1 MSWDLAQ
8 MPDQSGRTVLVTG
21 VTSGLG
27 TQTARE
33 LARRGARVVLA
44 ARNPEKLAATRAQLL
59 QEIPDATFDELVVD
73 LSSLVSVRSAAEDA
87 ARLGAIDVL
96 VHNAGVM
103 ATPER
108 RTDDGLDLQMAT
120 NHFGPFLLTGL
131 LLPQLIASG
140 NARVVSVSSNA
151 HHLTKVAPLW
161 DPRERRGRYSRWV
174 VYSQSKL
181 ANLLFT
187 FELDRRARAAGIPV
201 RALAAHPGYAATHLL
216 SYGQTMKGS
225 GGLTSILDAV
235 MKAGAQSAEMGALP
249 TLMAATDDLPGGTY
263 CGPGGLRQMR
273 GLPRV
278 VGSNRLSRDAGTQRR
293 FWEISEATTG
303 ITYPSRIDG
312 SRVTD

>member
-1 MSWDLAQ
+1 MSWGLAQ
-8 MPDQSGRTVLVTG
+8 MPDQSGRTALVTG

-27 TQTARE
+27 THAARE

-44 ARNPEKLAATRAQLL
+44 ARNAEKLSATRAELL
-59 QEIPDATFDELVVD
+59 AEVPDAVLEELVVD
-73 LSSLVSVRSAAEDA
+73 LSSLDSVRRAAEA
-87 ARLGAIDVL
+87 AAGLGAIDVL
-96 VHNAGVM
+96 IHNAGVM

-120 NHFGPFLLTGL
+120 NHFGPFLMTGL

-140 NARVVSVSSNA
+140 DGRVVSVSSNA

-161 DPRERRGRYSRWV
+161 DPRQPQGKYNRWV

-187 FELDRRARAAGIPV
+187 FEFDRRARAADIPV
-201 RALAAHPGYAATHLL
+201 KSLAAHPGYAATHLL
-216 SYGQTMKGS
+216 SYGQTMKRS

-235 MKAGAQSAEMGALP
+235 MKAGAQSAGMGALP

-273 GLPRV
+273 GLPQV
-278 VGSNRLSRDAGTQRR
+278 VSSNRLSRDESAQRKL
-293 FWEISEATTG
+293 WDISEEAVG
-303 ITYPSRIDG
+303 ISYP
-312 SRVTD
+312 

>member
-8 MPDQSGRTVLVTG
+8 MPDQSGRTILVTG

-27 TQTARE
+27 THNARE
-33 LARRGARVVLA
+33 LARRGARVILA
-44 ARNPEKLAATRAQLL
+44 ARNPEKLAATKASLL
-59 QEIPDATFDELVVD
+59 EEIPEAALEELVVD
-73 LSSLVSVRSAAEDA
+73 VSSLDDVRRAAADA
-87 ARLGAIDVL
+87 ERFGAIDVL

-108 RTDDGLDLQMAT
+108 RTVDGLDLQMGT
-120 NHFGPFLLTGL
+120 NHFGPFLMTGL

-140 NARVVSVSSNA
+140 DGRVVSVASNA

-161 DPRERRGRYSRWV
+161 DPREPRGRYKRWV

-187 FELDRRARAAGIPV
+187 YEFDRRARMAGIPV
-201 RALAAHPGYAATHLL
+201 KALAAHPGYAATHLL
-216 SYGQTMKGS
+216 SYGQTLKGS
-225 GGLTSILDAV
+225 GGLTSILDAA

-278 VGSNRLSRDAGTQRR
+278 VGSNRLSRDAESQGRL
-293 FWEISEATTG
+293 WEISEETVGVA
-303 ITYPSRIDG
+303 YP
-312 SRVTD
+312 

>member
-1 MSWDLAQ
+1 MSWDLSQ
-8 MPDQSGRTVLVTG
+8 MPDQAGRTILVTG

-27 TQTARE
+27 THTARE

-44 ARNPEKLAATRAQLL
+44 ARSADKLAATRAALL
-59 QEIPDATFDELVVD
+59 EELPEAAFEELVVD
-73 LSSLVSVRSAAEDA
+73 LSSLESVRRAAAEA
-87 ARLGAIDVL
+87 ERFGALDVL

-108 RTDDGLDLQMAT
+108 RTVDGLDLQMGT
-120 NHFGPFLLTGL
+120 NHFGPFLMTGL

-140 NARVVSVSSNA
+140 DGRVVSVASNA

-161 DPRERRGRYSRWV
+161 DPREPQGRYKRWV

-187 FELDRRARAAGIPV
+187 YEFDRRARAAGIPV
-201 RALAAHPGYAATHLL
+201 RGLAAHPGYAATHLL
-216 SYGQTMKGS
+216 SYGQTLKGS
-225 GGLTSILDAV
+225 GGLTSILDAA

-249 TLMAATDDLPGGTY
+249 TLMATTDDLPGGTY

-278 VGSNRLSRDAGTQRR
+278 VGSNRLSRDEENQRR
-293 FWEISEATTG
+293 LWEISEETVG
-303 ITYPSRIDG
+303 LTYPF
-312 SRVTD
+312 